1 VKISVIGTGYLGA
14 THAVCMAELG
24 FDVVGVDVDQSKVL
38 RLQRGEVPFFEPG
51 LEPLLRK
58 HVENGRLTFSSDLP
72 AAAGWADVH
81 FVCVGTPQRTNALS
95 ADTSY
100 VEQAVDGLAPHLA
113 PGALV
118 VGKSTVPVGTAARL
132 RERLRAQVAPRTH
145 ADLVWNPEFLR
156 EGHALH
162 DTLHPD
168 RIVVGTEGDLGVAT
182 LREVYA
188 GALEAGTPF
197 LVTGLETAELV
208 KVAANAFLAT
218 KISFINAMSE
228 VCEATGGDVVALA
241 EALGHDER
249 IGRRFLGAGL
259 GFGGGC
265 LPKDIRAFQ
274 ARCIELGLNR
284 SVAFLAE
291 VDEVNQRRRARTVA
305 LAHEMLGGRV
315 KDRRIV
321 VLGAAFKPDSDD
333 VRDSPALDVADQLY
347 MRGGDVVVHD
357 PQATEPAR
365 RRSPDLVY
373 VDSLAEAYA
382 GADLLLLLT
391 EWSEFRVLDPAVVG
405 SRVRQRK
412 IVDGRNVLPVPEWE
426 RAGWQL
432 RALGRGA

>member
-1 VKISVIGTGYLGA
+1 MKISVIGTGYLGA
-14 THAVCMAELG
+14 THAACMAELG
-24 FDVVGVDVDQSKVL
+24 FDVVGVDVDESKIQQ
-38 RLQRGEVPFFEPG
+38 LQRGEVPFFEPG

-58 HVENGRLTFSSDLP
+58 HVENGRLAFTTDLAH
-72 AAAGWADVH
+72 AAAWADVH
-81 FVCVGTPQRTNALS
+81 FICVGTPQRAGALS

-100 VEQAVDGLAPHLA
+100 VEAAVDGMAPHLQ
-113 PGALV
+113 PGAVV

-132 RERLRAQVAPRTH
+132 RDRLKRAVPAGVH
-145 ADLVWNPEFLR
+145 VDLVWNPEFLR
-156 EGHALH
+156 EGHAVG

-168 RIVVGTEGDLGVAT
+168 RVVVGTEGDVGVSV
-182 LREVYA
+182 LREIYS
-188 GALEAGTPF
+188 GAMTSQTPF

-208 KVAANAFLAT
+208 KVAANSFLAT

-228 VCEATGGDVVALA
+228 VCEATGGDVVELA

-249 IGRRFLGAGL
+249 IGHRFLGAGL

-274 ARCIELGLNR
+274 ARCTELGLGR

-291 VDEVNQRRRARTVA
+291 VDDVNLRRRAYTVS

-315 KDRRIV
+315 KDRRIA

-347 MRGGDVVVHD
+347 MRGGDVVVFD
-357 PQATEPAR
+357 PQATETAR

-373 VDSLAEAYA
+373 AESLSEAYT
-382 GADLLLLLT
+382 GADLVLVLT
-391 EWSEFRVLDPAVVG
+391 EWPQFRMMDPGVVA
-405 SRVRQRK
+405 SRVRRRNV
-412 IVDGRNVLPVPEWE
+412 IDGRNVLDVSQW
-426 RAGWQL
+426 RDAGWQL
-432 RALGRGA
+432 RALGRSA